1 MNGSRLHPYRMAWSF
16 RVGRLFGIDVRIHV
30 VFVAIMA
37 LLCIYPA
44 VETGSLAIGLDFLFR
59 LLVLFAFVLLHE
71 LGHSL
76 AAQRLGIRVMD
87 ITLWPLGGLA
97 RLEGY
102 TENPRTELR
111 IAVAGPAVNLAFAL
125 IFWPLQLLVGSVTG
139 GSSDIIPWLIQVN
152 LMLGLI
158 NLVPA
163 FPMDGGRILRALAA
177 RWLPYL
183 KATEIAVF
191 IGRIVAIGAIL
202 YEVIVEKSFGTIT
215 IIALF
220 VLWAGATELRAAR
233 SREALGDFLRWSR
246 SSGNII
252 DGEVVSSRDASS
264 GKGKGPRPPPP
275 PDLEASLKP
284 HEREFL
290 KQIRK
295 YGRKGKGS

>member
-1 MNGSRLHPYRMAWSF
+1 MAWSF

-37 LLCIYPA
+37 WLCIYAA
-44 VETGSLAIGLDFLFR
+44 VETGSLKIGLAFLFR

-76 AAQRLGIRVMD
+76 AAQRRGIRVAD

-102 TENPRTELR
+102 TEDPRTELG
-111 IAVAGPAVNLAFAL
+111 IAMAGPAVNLAFAL
-125 IFWPLQLLVGSVTG
+125 VFWPLLLLAGSEAGAPSGILT
-139 GSSDIIPWLIQVN
+139 WLIQVN

-191 IGRIVAIGAIL
+191 IGRIVAIGAIG
-202 YEVIVEKSFGTIT
+202 YELIMEKSFGAIT

-233 SREALGDFLRWSR
+233 NREALGSFLRWPR
-246 SSGNII
+246 SSEDII
-252 DGEVVSSRDASS
+252 DGEVVSSRDASPD
-264 GKGKGPRPPPP
+264 KGKGPRPPPP
-275 PDLEASLKP
+275 KDLEAKLKP

-290 KQIRK
+290 EQIRK
-295 YGRKGKGS
+295 YGKKGRES